1 MGGNFVLY
9 ILLDPTVS
17 GSIDTK
23 VINSPYTPGVSPP
36 RCTEVSTGIFALH
49 PWDPI

>member
-23 VINSPYTPGVSPP
+23 VINSPYTLG
-36 RCTEVSTGIFALH
+36 GIFALH